1 MIEFATVVLIIAY
14 IITAVLTIC
23 HRRTIEGCIGA
34 SAGFLCGGFV
44 IVPIAE
50 FIATAVCWIIAIAFV
65 LFLFGCMAD

>member
-14 IITAVLTIC
+14 IITAILTIC

-44 IVPIAE
+44 IVPITE
-50 FIATAVCWIIAIAFV
+50 FVATAVCRIIAIAFV
-65 LFLFGCMAD
+65 LFLFGCIAD

>member
-23 HRRTIEGCIGA
+23 HRRTIEGCIGT

-50 FIATAVCWIIAIAFV
+50 FIATTVCWIIAVAFV